1 MRKLFKFLKRDE
13 RGVSALE
20 YVILAAVVVVAVYLG
35 GQVLQTVIQSAFSQV
50 GSVITSQLNKASGA
64 TS

>member
-1 MRKLFKFLKRDE
+1 MRKLFKSLKRDE

-35 GQVLQTVIQSAFSQV
+35 GQVLKTVITGAFSQV
-50 GSVITSQLNKASGA
+50 GSVITSQLNQASA
-64 TS
+64 S